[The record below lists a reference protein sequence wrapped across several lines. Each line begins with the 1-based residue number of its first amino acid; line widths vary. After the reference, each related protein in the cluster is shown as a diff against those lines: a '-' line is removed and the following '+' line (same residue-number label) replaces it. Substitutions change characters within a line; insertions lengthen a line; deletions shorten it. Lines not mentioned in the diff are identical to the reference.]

1 MENTLTFLSNV
12 WQDLKQENKQ
22 HFSFIP
28 FLLLL
33 CTIPMPYGVNNVL
46 LGVFL
51 LSVLFKIKEV
61 KFNFQ
66 YTLFLLIALFLLMVV
81 SYFWSIDT
89 KATLKAIPKEIGL
102 VIIPIC
108 FMIMKPFSKE
118 QRQKIIKYYSYA
130 MVIYVVF
137 YLVKAIFRFLSNG
150 DSNVFFYHELV
161 TKEVN
166 AIHVSVYV
174 SIAFFYFFT
183 KEIKSKLEVS
193 ITLLLIIFLFLLSS
207 KNIIIVF
214 ILLVL
219 IEFFF
224 FSKSGHKMRM
234 RNLIVV
240 GLVVSSFLFVGKIKD
255 RFKAEFQSNTEKSIS
270 HTVLDLDKSLDGI
283 NVLSIKEAWTNEK
296 FTPNDFFPGTAFRV
310 YQARIF
316 VELFQEEN
324 VFWKGYGL
332 NASYKKLEEKAIKYD
347 VFRGNES
354 QEGYQTKNF
363 HNQYIQNFAE
373 LGVFGFLILMVL
385 LTLNLK
391 KATKN
396 KDFIQIAFA
405 VLMISLF
412 LTESFLWRQRGVMFF
427 SLLYCLF
434 NARDFLAP
442 NKN

>member
-1 MENTLTFLSNV
+1 MENTSVFLSNV
-12 WQDLKQENKQ
+12 WHDLKQENKE

-33 CTIPMPYGVNNVL
+33 CTISMPLGINNVF
-46 LGVFL
+46 LGIFL
-51 LSVLFKIKEV
+51 FSVLFKFKTF
-61 KFNFQ
+61 KFQ
-66 YTLFLLIALFLLMVV
+66 YSLLVVSALFLLMAI
-81 SYFWSIDT
+81 SYFWSIDA

-102 VIIPIC
+102 LLIPMC
-108 FMIMKPFSKE
+108 FMIMKPFTKE

-130 MVIYVVF
+130 IVLYVVF
-137 YLVKAIFRFLSNG
+137 YLIKAIVRFLMTG
-150 DSNVFFYHELV
+150 DTNVFFYHELV

-174 SIAFFYFFT
+174 SIAFFYFFI
-183 KEIKSKLEVS
+183 KEIKSKLETS
-193 ITLLLIIFLFLLSS
+193 FALLLFVFVFLLSS

-224 FSKSGHKMRM
+224 FSKSGHKMRL
-234 RNLIVV
+234 RNLIVL
-240 GLVVSSFLFVGKIKD
+240 GLIVSSFLFIGKIKD

-270 HTVLDLDKSLDGI
+270 HTVLDIDKSLEGI

-296 FTPNDFFPGTAFRV
+296 FSPNDFFPGTAFRV
-310 YQARIF
+310 YQARMF
-316 VELFQEEN
+316 LELFQEES

-332 NASYKKLEEKAIKYD
+332 NASYKKLEEKAIQYD

-373 LGVFGFLILMVL
+373 LGVFGFLILIIL
-385 LTLNLK
+385 IALNLK
-391 KATKN
+391 NATKN
-396 KDFIQIAFA
+396 KDFVQIAFA
-405 VLMISLF
+405 ILMISLF

-434 NARDFLAP
+434 NAKQYLP
-442 NKN
+442 LKKL

>member
-81 SYFWSIDT
+81 SYFWCIDT

-102 VIIPIC
+102 VIIPFC

-130 MVIYVVF
+130 MVIYVLF

-240 GLVVSSFLFVGKIKD
+240 GLVVSSFLFVGKIK
-255 RFKAEFQSNTEKSIS
+255 EF
-270 HTVLDLDKSLDGI
+270 
-283 NVLSIKEAWTNEK
+283 
-296 FTPNDFFPGTAFRV
+296 R
-310 YQARIF
+310 
-316 VELFQEEN
+316 
-324 VFWKGYGL
+324 
-332 NASYKKLEEKAIKYD
+332 
-347 VFRGNES
+347 
-354 QEGYQTKNF
+354 
-363 HNQYIQNFAE
+363 
-373 LGVFGFLILMVL
+373 
-385 LTLNLK
+385 
-391 KATKN
+391 
-396 KDFIQIAFA
+396 
-405 VLMISLF
+405 
-412 LTESFLWRQRGVMFF
+412 
-427 SLLYCLF
+427 
-434 NARDFLAP
+434 
-442 NKN
+442 

>member
-1 MENTLTFLSNV
+1 MENTSVFLSNV
-12 WQDLKQENKQ
+12 WHDLKQENKE

-33 CTIPMPYGVNNVL
+33 CTISMPLGINNVF
-46 LGVFL
+46 LGIFL
-51 LSVLFKIKEV
+51 FSVLFKFKTF
-61 KFNFQ
+61 KFQ
-66 YTLFLLIALFLLMVV
+66 YSLLVVSALFLLMAI
-81 SYFWSIDT
+81 SYFWSIDA

-102 VIIPIC
+102 LLIPMC
-108 FMIMKPFSKE
+108 FMIMKPFTKE

-130 MVIYVVF
+130 IVLYVVF
-137 YLVKAIFRFLSNG
+137 YLIKAIVRFLMTG
-150 DSNVFFYHELV
+150 DTNVFFYHELV

-174 SIAFFYFFT
+174 SIAFFYFFI
-183 KEIKSKLEVS
+183 KEIKSKLETS
-193 ITLLLIIFLFLLSS
+193 FALLLFVFVFLLSS

-224 FSKSGHKMRM
+224 FSKSGHKMRL
-234 RNLIVV
+234 RNLIVL
-240 GLVVSSFLFVGKIKD
+240 GLIVSSFLFIGKIKD

-270 HTVLDLDKSLDGI
+270 HTVLDIDKSLEGI

-296 FTPNDFFPGTAFRV
+296 FSPNDFFPGTAFRV
-310 YQARIF
+310 YQARMF
-316 VELFQEEN
+316 LELFQEES

-332 NASYKKLEEKAIKYD
+332 NASYKKLEEKAIQYD

-373 LGVFGFLILMVL
+373 LGVFGFLILIIL
-385 LTLNLK
+385 IALNLK
-391 KATKN
+391 NATKN
-396 KDFIQIAFA
+396 KDFVQIAFA
-405 VLMISLF
+405 ILMISLF

-427 SLLYCLF
+427 TLFFCLF
-434 NARDFLAP
+434 NSKEYLP
-442 NKN
+442 LKKM

>member
-12 WQDLKQENKQ
+12 WQDLKKENKQ

-46 LGVFL
+46 LGFFL
-51 LSVLFKIKEV
+51 LSVFLKIKEV

-66 YTLFLLIALFLLMVV
+66 STLFLLIVLFLLMVV

-102 VIIPIC
+102 ILIPLC

-118 QRQKIIKYYSYA
+118 QRQKIVKYYSYA
-130 MVIYVVF
+130 MVVYVVF
-137 YLVKAIFRFLSNG
+137 YLVKAVVRFLLNA

-183 KEIKSKLEVS
+183 KEIKSKLEVGL
-193 ITLLLIIFLFLLSS
+193 TLLLFIFLFLLSS

-224 FSKSGHKMRM
+224 FSKSGHKMRL

-255 RFKAEFQSNTEKSIS
+255 RFMAEFQSNTEKSIS
-270 HTVLDLDKSLDGI
+270 HTVLDLDKSLEGV

-296 FTPNDFFPGTAFRV
+296 FSPNDFFPGTAFRV

-316 VELFQEEN
+316 LELFKEEN
-324 VFWKGYGL
+324 VFWTGYGL
-332 NASYKKLEEKAIKYD
+332 NASYKKLDQKAIKYD
-347 VFRGNES
+347 VYRGNGDK
-354 QEGYQTKNF
+354 EGYQNKNF

-373 LGVFGFLILMVL
+373 LGFFGFFILVL
-385 LTLNLK
+385 LLTFNLK
-391 KATKN
+391 NAIKN

-434 NARDFLAP
+434 NAKQYSPL
-442 NKN
+442 KKM

>member
-66 YTLFLLIALFLLMVV
+66 YTLFLPFALFLLMVV

-102 VIIPIC
+102 VIIPFC

-130 MVIYVVF
+130 MVIYVLF

-310 YQARIF
+310 YQARVF

-347 VFRGNES
+347 VFRGNE
-354 QEGYQTKNF
+354 
-363 HNQYIQNFAE
+363 
-373 LGVFGFLILMVL
+373 
-385 LTLNLK
+385 
-391 KATKN
+391 
-396 KDFIQIAFA
+396 
-405 VLMISLF
+405 
-412 LTESFLWRQRGVMFF
+412 RQ
-427 SLLYCLF
+427 
-434 NARDFLAP
+434 
-442 NKN
+442 